1 MVEVGEKAPDFEL
14 DGSDGR
20 THTLSEFEGRYLILY
35 FYPKD
40 DTPGC
45 TIEARGFSDS
55 IDKIRKMGA
64 EVVGISKDDAESHE
78 KFCSKYSLKILL
90 LSDPGTETIKRY
102 GAWGDRGIFGMGTL
116 RKTFVIDRDGKIVRI
131 YPKVQP
137 QDHEKEIIEFLRG
150 LDPVLD

>member
-1 MVEVGEKAPDFEL
+1 LVEAGENAPNFEL

-20 THTLSEFEGRYLILY
+20 SHTLSEFEGRYLVLY

-45 TIEARGFSDS
+45 TMEAKGFSGS
-55 IDKIRKMGA
+55 IDKIRRMGA
-64 EVVGISKDDAESHE
+64 EVVGISKDDTGSHE

-90 LSDPGTETIKRY
+90 LSDPGAETIKRY

-116 RKTFVIDRDGKIVRI
+116 RKTFVIDRDGKIVKV

-150 LDPVLD
+150 LDPVSD